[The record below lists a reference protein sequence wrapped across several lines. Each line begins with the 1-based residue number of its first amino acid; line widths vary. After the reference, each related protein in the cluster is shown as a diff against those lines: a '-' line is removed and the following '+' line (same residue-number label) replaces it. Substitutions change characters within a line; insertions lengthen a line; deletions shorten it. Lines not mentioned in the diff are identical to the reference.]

1 MPITLTITGENAE
14 EVVREILSLVDFEN
28 HDRARVRS
36 TVPATATP
44 AAAEP
49 VAATET
55 APQAV
60 VTEETSP
67 AAGPFRQ
74 FGKAPEGKSRRT
86 KEEIAEDDAVAALA
100 EKAGVPTEKL
110 EAAIADRGHA
120 AVMAEI
126 QNHLDAQ
133 GGQPNISASPE
144 DRRNPDD
151 PQDAADEKAEADAGH
166 DGDNVTID
174 DLREAMNAFVEKK
187 GMPEAQKSGPGIF
200 EGALGKPP
208 AGNEFW
214 KLRRHRGRNSVDHI
228 AEPDRRAARNGRPG
242 NRSGGA
248 GITGR
253 E

>member
-1 MPITLTITGENAE
+1 LPITLTITGENAE
-14 EVVREILSLVDFEN
+14 EVVREILSLVDFESN
-28 HDRARVRS
+28 DRGRTVGIDRARPGS
-36 TVPATATP
+36 DTTVTATVEQTSEGPVVRDVKEEP
-44 AAAEP
+44 APEKAAS
-49 VAATET
+49 AT
-55 APQAV
+55 
-60 VTEETSP
+60 
-67 AAGPFRQ
+67 GPIRQ

-100 EKAGVPTEKL
+100 EKAGVPTDKL

-208 AGNEFW
+208 AGHDFW
-214 KLRRHRGRNSVDHI
+214 RLSLLMDADQKTLRKAISAWQSA
-228 AEPDRRAARNGRPG
+228 AE
-242 NRSGGA
+242 
-248 GITGR
+248 
-253 E
+253 

>member
-1 MPITLTITGENAE
+1 MPITLTVTGENAE
-14 EVVREILSLVDFEN
+14 EVVREILALVDFEN
-28 HDRARVRS
+28 NDRARGR
-36 TVPATATP
+36 TAAPTTATRP
-44 AAAEP
+44 AASEP
-49 VAATET
+49 AAATET
-55 APQAV
+55 VSQTPV
-60 VTEETSP
+60 EETTV
-67 AAGPFRQ
+67 ADTTAGPFRQ

-100 EKAGVPTEKL
+100 EKAGVPTDKL
-110 EAAIADRGHA
+110 EAAISDRGHA

-133 GGQPNISASPE
+133 GDQPNISASPE

-208 AGNEFW
+208 AGHDFW
-214 KLRRHRGRNSVDHI
+214 RLSLLMDADQKTLRKAI
-228 AEPDRRAARNGRPG
+228 AAWTEAANG
-242 NRSGGA
+242 
-248 GITGR
+248 
-253 E
+253 

>member
-14 EVVREILSLVDFEN
+14 EVVREILSLVDFESN
-28 HDRARVRS
+28 DRARGR
-36 TVPATATP
+36 TTAS
-44 AAAEP
+44 
-49 VAATET
+49 ATET
-55 APQAV
+55 RRPPEAEPAVTGDTTAQAPAEEAAV
-60 VTEETSP
+60 TDD

-100 EKAGVPTEKL
+100 EKAGVPVAKL

-120 AVMAEI
+120 AVSAEI
-126 QNHLDAQ
+126 RQHLDGQ
-133 GGQPNISASPE
+133 GGEQANISASPE
-144 DRRNPDD
+144 DRRDPDN
-151 PQDAADEKAEADAGH
+151 PQDAVDEKAEADAGR
-166 DGDNVTID
+166 DEDTATID

-214 KLRRHRGRNSVDHI
+214 KLSLLMSADQDTLRKAI
-228 AEPDRRAARNGRPG
+228 AAWTEAANG
-242 NRSGGA
+242 
-248 GITGR
+248 
-253 E
+253 